1 MTVNLRVLFNIDSG
15 VLSLLTTEHDGD
27 RCKSAEVEVLAKS
40 VEFLSVPYVLAEGDP
55 PLRLT
60 SGWTYDDGLPDEKSV
75 ITGPATYSAEAEPI
89 GEGA

>member
-1 MTVNLRVLFNIDSG
+1 MTVKLRVLFNIDSG
-15 VLSLLTTEHDGD
+15 LLSLLTTEHDGD
-27 RCKSAEVEVLAKS
+27 RCRNAEVEVLAKG

-60 SGWTYDDGLPDEKSV
+60 SGWTYDDGLPDEESV
-75 ITGPATYSAEAEPI
+75 ITGPATYSAEAEQI